1 MSNWIDK
8 KRQEAFALYS
18 RYLAMGLHL
27 RAGSS
32 YDYTAYAGRVAAT
45 FDSFALKKDLVR
57 TFVNLSAGLDPDDIE
72 KFVFANM
79 RGQVD
84 LFRVQKRNAVE
95 VHKIWEKAFGDKEK
109 FFKTAAKRTR
119 VYHHNCSKDL
129 DLIIHMIDSGRE
141 DMIEPVIA
149 ILHART
155 LTTPNMVMDAIKG
168 NIIQELQW
176 NRILKI
182 RQIYYHLGILQ

>member
-32 YDYTAYAGRVAAT
+32 YDYTTYAGRVAAT
-45 FDSFALKKDLVR
+45 FDSFILKKELVR
-57 TFVNLSAGLDPDDIE
+57 TFVNLSAGLDSDIIE
-72 KFVFANM
+72 RFVFANM

-95 VHKIWEKAFGDKEK
+95 VHKIWENAFGDKDK
-109 FFKTAAKRTR
+109 FFKTSAKRTR
-119 VYHHNCSKDL
+119 AYHHNCTKDL
-129 DLIIHMIDSGRE
+129 DLIVDMIASGRE

-155 LTTPNMVMDAIKG
+155 LTTPNMVEEVVES
-168 NIIQELQW
+168 NIIWKLQW

-182 RQIYYHLGILQ
+182 RQLYYHLGIL